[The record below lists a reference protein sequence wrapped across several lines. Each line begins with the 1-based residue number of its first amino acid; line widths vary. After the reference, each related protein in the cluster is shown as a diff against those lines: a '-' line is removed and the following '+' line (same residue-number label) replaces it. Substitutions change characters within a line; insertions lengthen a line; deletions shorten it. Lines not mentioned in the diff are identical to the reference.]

1 LAVFDHVH
9 LCAPNQ
15 AKAVDW
21 YSKHLGAR
29 PGATPE
35 RALLGE
41 RLWVIFYKADHARP
55 SSDSVI
61 DSLGFSYAKPDFKVR
76 ELQAAGARL
85 ISPGVV
91 EDPFGV
97 RLRILHDPETAGF
110 HDVHLRVPDP
120 DKALAWYFDMFGG
133 ERARFDGAAGSPAG
147 LKYGQV
153 WLLADPG
160 GGTPSAGHAID
171 HIAWRTTGLN
181 AKVAALKALG
191 VVFSVEPHQ
200 LNDVTR
206 ISFLEGP
213 AGTRIELLERM

>member
-9 LCAPNQ
+9 LSAPNQ
-15 AKAVDW
+15 AKAVAW
-21 YSKHLGAR
+21 YIKYLGAR

-41 RLWVIFYKADHARP
+41 RLWVIFYKAAYAKP

-61 DSLGFSYAKPDFKVR
+61 DALGFSFPKPDLKVR

-85 ISPGVV
+85 IAPGLV

-97 RLRILHDPETAGF
+97 RITIQHDPEAAGF
-110 HDVHLRVPDP
+110 EYVHLRVPDP
-120 DKALAWYFDMFGG
+120 DKALAWYLDTFGG
-133 ERARFDGAAGSPAG
+133 EQARFGGRAGSPAG

-153 WLLADPG
+153 WLLADAG

-171 HIAWRTTGLN
+171 HIAWRTTGLD
-181 AKVAALKALG
+181 AKVAALKATG
-191 VVFSVEPHQ
+191 VVFSVEPRQ
-200 LNDVTR
+200 FNDVTR

-213 AGTRIELLERM
+213 AGTRIELLERT